1 MRFKGFII
9 KNYSQGNTFIRKEER
24 KEKGKRDER
33 DEEIFFLW
41 LRIFWF

>member
-24 KEKGKRDER
+24 KEKGKREER
-33 DEEIFFLW
+33 DEEIFF
-41 LRIFWF
+41 FMA